1 MDAIDQETEEL
12 LRVMLIR
19 SVVLGLQL
27 TNRSLQTK
35 DEEFNNKKQDK
46 ADYYLYPKIDW
57 GKIWKISA
65 PHFMKKFGKSTREFA
80 L

>member
-1 MDAIDQETEEL
+1 MKRFDYDAIEILVYAINQETEEL

-35 DEEFNNKKQDK
+35 DEE
-46 ADYYLYPKIDW
+46 YRT
-57 GKIWKISA
+57 
-65 PHFMKKFGKSTREFA
+65 TRQSK
-80 L
+80 

>member
-1 MDAIDQETEEL
+1 MKRFDYDAIEILVYTINQETEKL

-35 DEEFNNKKQDK
+35 DEKNKTKQMTIYTLK
-46 ADYYLYPKIDW
+46 SIGVRYGRSPPH
-57 GKIWKISA
+57 IS
-65 PHFMKKFGKSTREFA
+65 
-80 L
+80 